1 VDGQPLDRI
10 LEKGAVPFP
19 RACAWIGG
27 HRPCAQR
34 RASQGRHPRRREA
47 GNILITADGRVKLSD
62 FGMARVRQPRP
73 PAAARSSARPLTGA
87 LNNSWAARRTRAPTF
102 FSLGGVLYE
111 MLTGS
116 SPFHGESIQAV
127 CTRVLSSTPLPPSR
141 TNSGVPAALDEIVA
155 KCLMKDPCASAL
167 VHVIA
172 LAEALYPLARR
183 RVVVQA
189 PQPVQQQQ
197 QTSSLRDRAVR
208 LLRSA

>member
-1 VDGQPLDRI
+1 
-10 LEKGAVPFP
+10 
-19 RACAWIGG
+19 
-27 HRPCAQR
+27 
-34 RASQGRHPRRREA
+34 
-47 GNILITADGRVKLSD
+47 
-62 FGMARVRQPRP
+62 
-73 PAAARSSARPLTGA
+73 
-87 LNNSWAARRTRAPTF
+87 
-102 FSLGGVLYE
+102 LGGVLYE

-155 KCLMKDPCASAL
+155 KCLMKDPAL
-167 VHVIA
+167 RLSSCDA

-189 PQPVQQQQ
+189 PQPAPQQQA
-197 QTSSLRDRAVR
+197 SSLRDRAVR